1 VHNNDKASER
11 PPRNVINSL
20 PGISEIVKRI
30 GGLSPFQSLAAQ
42 STHLPR
48 GDDVSMVKAMN
59 VLLSEAESL
68 RKTVDE
74 QTDRI
79 AHLEALATTDELTG
93 TLNRRG
99 FEEELD
105 RLLARAERKNEEGVL
120 VYVDLDGFKPVNDT
134 FGHAAGDE
142 VLRQVARVLTENV
155 RDMDVVGRLGGDE
168 FAVILV
174 GSERDKGLERAEML
188 NDLLNE
194 SWIDW
199 SGTVITIGASFGM
212 QSYQAGDQA
221 ENLISSADAAMY
233 KIKQIKEETD
243 QCDADPLPLRSKATP
258 SYVPH
263 LSLGQTRRADAI

>member
-1 VHNNDKASER
+1 MHNNDKASER

-155 RDMDVVGRLGGDE
+155 RDMMWLAGWAATNSPS
-168 FAVILV
+168 FWSAVNGIRV
-174 GSERDKGLERAEML
+174 
-188 NDLLNE
+188 
-194 SWIDW
+194 W
-199 SGTVITIGASFGM
+199 
-212 QSYQAGDQA
+212 
-221 ENLISSADAAMY
+221 
-233 KIKQIKEETD
+233 KEPRCSMICST
-243 QCDADPLPLRSKATP
+243 
-258 SYVPH
+258 
-263 LSLGQTRRADAI
+263 SLGSIGVERSLPSAPVSACNPIKRAIRLKT

>member
-1 VHNNDKASER
+1 MHNNDKASER

-134 FGHAAGDE
+134 FGHEGGDDVIKLFAKRLE
-142 VLRQVARVLTENV
+142 LLCEP
-155 RDMDVVGRLGGDE
+155 MDLLCRYGGDE
-168 FAVILV
+168 FALV
-174 GSERDKGLERAEML
+174 M
-188 NDLLNE
+188 
-194 SWIDW
+194 
-199 SGTVITIGASFGM
+199 SGTNDIHTITRMAKLFLAAIATPFNMAGHELVIT
-212 QSYQAGDQA
+212 
-221 ENLISSADAAMY
+221 SSVGLVLFPEDGN
-233 KIKQIKEETD
+233 
-243 QCDADPLPLRSKATP
+243 TP
-258 SYVPH
+258 
-263 LSLGQTRRADAI
+263 